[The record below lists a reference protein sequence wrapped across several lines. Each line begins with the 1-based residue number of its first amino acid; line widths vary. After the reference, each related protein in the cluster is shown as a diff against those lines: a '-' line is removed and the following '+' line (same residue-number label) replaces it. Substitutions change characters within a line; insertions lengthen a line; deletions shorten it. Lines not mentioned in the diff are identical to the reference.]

1 MILINV
7 YITKWLPQVIIIGI
21 ILYKIYKVYIKYIFI
36 ELRTIDKLIDFSI
49 STFISDCH
57 DYGRIIIRGEYLIML
72 SSQTDRWSLFH
83 WKY

>member
-7 YITKWLPQVIIIGI
+7 YIAKWLTQVIIIGI

-57 DYGRIIIRGEYLIML
+57 DYSGENTL
-72 SSQTDRWSLFH
+72 
-83 WKY
+83 

>member
-7 YITKWLPQVIIIGI
+7 YIAKWLPQVIIIGI

-36 ELRTIDKLIDFSI
+36 ELTTIDKLIDFSI

-57 DYGRIIIRGEYLIML
+57 DYSGENTL
-72 SSQTDRWSLFH
+72 
-83 WKY
+83 